1 MNILCIDTSFSSIAI
16 TTQGNAGTFTSVFTP
31 AKARHSAILIPAIE
45 AAVKQAGF
53 DVKETDV
60 LICPQG
66 PGGFTG
72 LRLAYSTAKAIQ
84 LKTNA
89 QFFCVPILEALCY
102 KYGDTAQFLSII
114 DAKRDCFYA
123 QAFENKKAISK
134 ALDIRAEEALK
145 LIDKNKK
152 TIICGFG
159 TAKFKKDISLSI
171 NPDNFTFIEAAV
183 ENSSK
188 LLFDCFIADQN
199 CLKVE
204 DHEGPIYIRKSDAEY
219 LSC

>member
-1 MNILCIDTSFSSIAI
+1 MNILCIDTSFSSVAI
-16 TTQGNAGTFTSVFTP
+16 TAKGQDGIFTSVFTP
-31 AKARHSAILIPAIE
+31 AKAKHAAVLIPAIE

-53 DVKETDV
+53 DVSETDILV
-60 LICPQG
+60 CPQG

-89 QFFCVPILEALCY
+89 QFFCVSILGALCCR
-102 KYGDTAQFLSII
+102 YGSNNQFLSII
-114 DAKRDCFYA
+114 DAKRDCFYV
-123 QAFENKKAISK
+123 QAYENKKPISD
-134 ALDIRAEEALK
+134 AFDISAEEALN

-152 TIICGFG
+152 AVICGFG
-159 TAKFKKDISLSI
+159 IEKFKENISLSI
-171 NPDNFTFIEAAV
+171 NPDNFTFIEACI

-188 LLFDCFIADQN
+188 LLLDCFIADQN

-219 LSC
+219 